1 MVSICLHFYYNY
13 SESCLYLLTMNTKSS
28 PPKKPLDLKRAKRF
42 VDSTEEGDNLVSP
55 LEQKEK
61 EKEKGELIKTIEK
74 P

>member
-1 MVSICLHFYYNY
+1 
-13 SESCLYLLTMNTKSS
+13 MNTKSS

-61 EKEKGELIKTIEK
+61 EKEKEKGELIKTIEK